1 MIRFNLISVFL
12 VFFSAGAFSGNA
24 SEHAVRCSGQRP
36 EMCSLQFDPV
46 CGLSHGVKTTYPS
59 ACVACSDID
68 VLSYSAG
75 PCEGETVAHSPHEIL
90 DSTPIVGTSKND
102 EQQDTA
108 GFDQIW
114 GGSGADT
121 FVLSHMSSV
130 PNQIMDFNPREG
142 DLIKLSF
149 LDRRSKSLVKKGN
162 VSVDRK
168 GVVVL
173 TLLDGEVMPLVN
185 INRTDLSASLNQRK
199 GTFELTSRAR
209 F

>member
-1 MIRFNLISVFL
+1 M
-12 VFFSAGAFSGNA
+12 SA
-24 SEHAVRCSGQRP
+24 
-36 EMCSLQFDPV
+36 
-46 CGLSHGVKTTYPS
+46 
-59 ACVACSDID
+59 
-68 VLSYSAG
+68 
-75 PCEGETVAHSPHEIL
+75 
-90 DSTPIVGTSKND
+90 
-102 EQQDTA
+102 
-108 GFDQIW
+108 
-114 GGSGADT
+114 
-121 FVLSHMSSV
+121 V
-130 PNQIMDFNPREG
+130 PDQIMDFNPREG

-149 LDRRSKSLVKKGN
+149 LDGRSKSLVKKGN

>member
-1 MIRFNLISVFL
+1 
-12 VFFSAGAFSGNA
+12 
-24 SEHAVRCSGQRP
+24 
-36 EMCSLQFDPV
+36 
-46 CGLSHGVKTTYPS
+46 
-59 ACVACSDID
+59 
-68 VLSYSAG
+68 
-75 PCEGETVAHSPHEIL
+75 
-90 DSTPIVGTSKND
+90 
-102 EQQDTA
+102 
-108 GFDQIW
+108 
-114 GGSGADT
+114 
-121 FVLSHMSSV
+121 
-130 PNQIMDFNPREG
+130 MDFNPREG

-149 LDRRSKSLVKKGN
+149 VDRRSKSLVKKGN

>member
-1 MIRFNLISVFL
+1 M
-12 VFFSAGAFSGNA
+12 SA
-24 SEHAVRCSGQRP
+24 
-36 EMCSLQFDPV
+36 
-46 CGLSHGVKTTYPS
+46 
-59 ACVACSDID
+59 
-68 VLSYSAG
+68 
-75 PCEGETVAHSPHEIL
+75 
-90 DSTPIVGTSKND
+90 
-102 EQQDTA
+102 
-108 GFDQIW
+108 
-114 GGSGADT
+114 
-121 FVLSHMSSV
+121 V
-130 PNQIMDFNPREG
+130 PDQIMDFNPREG

-149 LDRRSKSLVKKGN
+149 LYRRSKSLVKKGN